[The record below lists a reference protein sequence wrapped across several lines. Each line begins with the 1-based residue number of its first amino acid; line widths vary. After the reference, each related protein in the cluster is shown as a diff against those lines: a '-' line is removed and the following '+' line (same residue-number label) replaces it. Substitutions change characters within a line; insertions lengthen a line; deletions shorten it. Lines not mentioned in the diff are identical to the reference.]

1 MNDCPWH
8 AFPQS
13 PAGFCEASLCAWIR
27 QPANTW
33 SNLGFLIVGFWILRI
48 ARKEGNRHLRGVGYI
63 SIVTGLGSAVFHATE
78 TLWGVFFDYYGMY
91 LGASYMLSVN
101 VRRWRGWERKSI
113 LWLFWGSFAF
123 SMLVM
128 LSHPQQMRSF
138 YLAQALLAGCIECIL
153 FSSTIQS
160 IRYRY
165 LGAFYLVFLPAFALW
180 LLDEQKIWC
189 NPDIHWINGHAVWHL
204 LSAVGLY
211 FLYRFYAQFD
221 ALRFGKDRA

>member
-1 MNDCPWH
+1 
-8 AFPQS
+8 
-13 PAGFCEASLCAWIR
+13 
-27 QPANTW
+27 
-33 SNLGFLIVGFWILRI
+33 
-48 ARKEGNRHLRGVGYI
+48 
-63 SIVTGLGSAVFHATE
+63 
-78 TLWGVFFDYYGMY
+78 
-91 LGASYMLSVN
+91 
-101 VRRWRGWERKSI
+101 
-113 LWLFWGSFAF
+113 
-123 SMLVM
+123 MLVM